1 MRAPSADTATRAP
14 GEDAASI
21 EHRAFMKAAW
31 RLVPFVTVGYLLNYM
46 DRNNVGFAALTMNRA
61 TGLTATQFGFGA
73 GVLFFGYSFF
83 EIPSNI
89 ALYRFGARRW
99 IARIMITWGL
109 VSAAT
114 AYVQGPQSWYVLR
127 LLLGVAE
134 AGFFPGIT
142 FYLATWFPAEYRA
155 RMLAWFLVAIPASTV
170 IGGPIS
176 GLVLQMDG
184 FAGLAGWQWL
194 FIIEGLPA
202 TLLGIAA
209 LRVLPDRPEDA
220 PFLTEEERRLVRA
233 RIDSERRERETR
245 HLLPALKDPRVLILT
260 VAQFGFTAGSYGV
273 GIWLPQIMK
282 DAQFSNLTIG
292 FLTGACYVV
301 ASVAMI
307 VWAAWVDRSGRK
319 IRNLTLAC
327 LVAAL
332 GLAVAI
338 TTSNFWWSL
347 LWITLALSGITS
359 ARAIFWT
366 IPTRFLTGLAA
377 AGGLAFINSIATL
390 GGFVGP
396 YAMGWLRDATGSF
409 SAGLMAMAGLLLLAT
424 VMSWSLKLFVTQ
436 E

>member
-1 MRAPSADTATRAP
+1 MSMIHAATGPTAAATKTQAEGEAILSKVMR
-14 GEDAASI
+14 
-21 EHRAFMKAAW
+21 
-31 RLVPFVTVGYLLNYM
+31 RLLPFIFICYVVSYL
-46 DRNNVGFAALTMNRA
+46 DRINVGFAALTMNRA

-73 GVLFFGYSFF
+73 GILFFGYSFF

-99 IARIMITWGL
+99 IARIMISWGL

-114 AYVQGPQSWYVLR
+114 AFVQGPQSWYVLR
-127 LLLGVAE
+127 LLLGIAE

-170 IGGPIS
+170 VGGPIS

-194 FIIEGLPA
+194 FIVEGLPA
-202 TLLGIAA
+202 ALLGIAT
-209 LRVLPDRPEDA
+209 LFVLPDRPEDA
-220 PFLTEEERRLVRA
+220 SFLTQEERRLVRA

-245 HLLPALKDPRVLILT
+245 NLLLALKDPRVLILT

-282 DAQFSNLTIG
+282 DARLTNLTIG
-292 FLTGACYVV
+292 VVTGACYVV

-319 IRNLTLAC
+319 IKNLTLAC
-327 LVAAL
+327 LVAAA
-332 GLAVAI
+332 GLVLAI
-338 TTSNFWWSL
+338 ATANFWLSL
-347 LWITLALSGITS
+347 IWIIVALSGITS

-377 AGGLAFINSIATL
+377 AGGLAFINSVATL

-396 YAMGWLRDATGSF
+396 YAVGWLRDATGSF
-409 SAGLMAMAGLLLLAT
+409 SAGLMAMAGLLVLAT

>member
-1 MRAPSADTATRAP
+1 MPSADTTITAH
-14 GEDAASI
+14 EQDAIA
-21 EHRAFMKAAW
+21 HGAFMKAAW

-61 TGLTATQFGFGA
+61 TGLTATEFGFGA
-73 GVLFFGYSFF
+73 GILFFGYSFF
-83 EIPSNI
+83 EIPSNM

-99 IARIMITWGL
+99 ISRIMITWGL

-114 AYVQGPQSWYVLR
+114 AFVEGPRSWYALR
-127 LLLGVAE
+127 FLLGVAE

-142 FYLATWFPAEYRA
+142 FYLASWFPAEYRA
-155 RMLAWFLVAIPASTV
+155 RMLAWFLVAIPVSTV
-170 IGGPIS
+170 IGGPVS
-176 GLVLQMDG
+176 GLILQMDG
-184 FAGLAGWQWL
+184 VGGLAGWQWL
-194 FIIEGLPA
+194 FVIEGLPA
-202 TLLGIAA
+202 TLMGIAA
-209 LRVLPDRPEDA
+209 LRVLPDGPEDA
-220 PFLTEEERRLVRA
+220 SFLSAEEKRVVREKI
-233 RIDSERRERETR
+233 RGERREREAR
-245 HLLPALKDPRVLILT
+245 SLWLALTDPRVLVLT

-273 GIWLPQIMK
+273 GIWLPQILK
-282 DAQFSNLTIG
+282 DAQFANVTIG

-307 VWAAWVDRSGRK
+307 AWAAWVDRSGRK

-327 LVAAL
+327 LLATVGL
-332 GLAVAI
+332 GVSILFQSVWVSLAFIA
-338 TTSNFWWSL
+338 
-347 LWITLALSGITS
+347 LALAGITS

-377 AGGLAFINSIATL
+377 AGGLAFINSVATL

-409 SAGLMAMAGLLLLAT
+409 SAGLLAMAALLLLAT
-424 VMSWSLKLFVTQ
+424 VMSASLKLFMTQ

>member
-1 MRAPSADTATRAP
+1 MRAPGADTATYIPNR
-14 GEDAASI
+14 DTASV

-31 RLVPFVTVGYLLNYM
+31 RLVPFVTIGYLLNYM

-83 EIPSNI
+83 EVPSNI

-99 IARIMITWGL
+99 IARIMITWGI

-114 AYVQGPQSWYVLR
+114 AFVRGPQSWYVLR
-127 LLLGVAE
+127 LLLGIAE

-170 IGGPIS
+170 IGGPVS
-176 GLVLQMDG
+176 GLVLGMDG
-184 FAGLAGWQWL
+184 VAGLAGWQWL

-202 TLLGIAA
+202 ALLGIAA

-220 PFLTEEERRLVRA
+220 SFLTAEERLLVRA
-233 RIDSERRERETR
+233 RIAAEKRERETR
-245 HLLPALKDPRVLILT
+245 HLLTALADPRVLILT

-282 DAQFSNLTIG
+282 DARLSNVTIG

-307 VWAAWVDRSGRK
+307 AWAAWVDRSGRK
-319 IRNLTLAC
+319 IKNLTLAC
-327 LVAAL
+327 LVAAAGL
-332 GLAVAI
+332 GLAIA
-338 TTSNFWWSL
+338 TASFWLSL
-347 LWITLALSGITS
+347 LWITVALAGITS

-377 AGGLAFINSIATL
+377 AGGLAFINSVATL

-396 YAMGWLRDATGSF
+396 YAMGWLRDTTGSF
-409 SAGLMAMAGLLLLAT
+409 SAGLMAMAGLLVLAT
-424 VMSWSLKLFVTQ
+424 IMSWSLKLFVTQ

>member
-1 MRAPSADTATRAP
+1 MRVQSTDTTATHA
-14 GEDAASI
+14 
-21 EHRAFMKAAW
+21 AFMKAAW
-31 RLVPFVTVGYLLNYM
+31 RIVPFVTIGYLLNYM

-73 GVLFFGYSFF
+73 GVLFFGYSVF

-114 AYVQGPQSWYVLR
+114 AFVRGPQSWYALR
-127 LLLGVAE
+127 LLLGIAE

-155 RMLAWFLVAIPASTV
+155 RMLAWFLVAIPASAV
-170 IGGPIS
+170 VGGPIS

-184 FAGLAGWQWL
+184 VLGLAGWQWL
-194 FIIEGLPA
+194 FVIEGLPA
-202 TLLGIAA
+202 TLMGVLA

-220 PFLTEEERRLVRA
+220 AFLTPEERQLVRA
-233 RIDSERRERETR
+233 TIQGERRERETR
-245 HLLPALKDPRVLILT
+245 HLLSALGDPRVLILT

-282 DAQFSNLTIG
+282 EAQLSNITIG
-292 FLTGACYVV
+292 LLTGACYAV
-301 ASVAMI
+301 ASIAMI
-307 VWAAWVDRSGRK
+307 AWAAWVDRTGRK

-327 LVAAL
+327 LVSAI
-332 GLAVAI
+332 GLVIAI
-338 TTSNFWWSL
+338 VTANFWLSL

-396 YAMGWLRDATGSF
+396 YAMGWTRDATGSF
-409 SAGLMAMAGLLLLAT
+409 SAGLMAMAGLLLLST
-424 VMSWSLKLFVTQ
+424 LMSWSLKLFVEQ

>member
-1 MRAPSADTATRAP
+1 MPVHSVETACPEPGRRVDTHA
-14 GEDAASI
+14 
-21 EHRAFMKAAW
+21 AFMKAAW
-31 RLVPFVTVGYLLNYM
+31 RIVPFVTIGYLLNYM
-46 DRNNVGFAALTMNRA
+46 DRNNVGFAALTMNRE

-73 GVLFFGYSFF
+73 GVLFFGYSVF

-99 IARIMITWGL
+99 IARIMITWGI

-114 AYVQGPQSWYVLR
+114 AFVRGPQSWYALR
-127 LLLGVAE
+127 LLLGIAE

-170 IGGPIS
+170 VGGPIS

-184 FAGLAGWQWL
+184 VLGLAGWQWL
-194 FIIEGLPA
+194 YVIEGLPA
-202 TLLGIAA
+202 TLMGILA

-220 PFLTEEERRLVRA
+220 SFLTPEERQLVRA
-233 RIDSERRERETR
+233 KIESERRERETR
-245 HLLPALKDPRVLILT
+245 HLLSALRDPRVLILT

-282 DAQFSNLTIG
+282 DAKLSNVTIG
-292 FLTGACYVV
+292 FLTGACYAV
-301 ASVAMI
+301 ASIAMI
-307 VWAAWVDRSGRK
+307 AWAAWVDRTGHK

-327 LVAAL
+327 LVSAI
-332 GLAVAI
+332 GLVIAI
-338 TTSNFWWSL
+338 VVGNFWLSL

-396 YAMGWLRDATGSF
+396 YAMGWTRDATGSF
-409 SAGLMAMAGLLLLAT
+409 SAGLMAMAGLLLLST
-424 VMSWSLKLFVTQ
+424 VMSWSLKLFVKQ